1 MRHFL
6 FGFIFVGIAA
16 SAVAQM
22 LTQPSAESDALF
34 AAGVDLYYAGK
45 YREAIPLFAKSDSLD
60 KAQIDPS
67 SNRRDYSSMWLASCY
82 YKRGDTATAA
92 GIDAYYRF
100 VPVDRRLTVKS
111 DSLSQIGMEY
121 ANQGDY
127 AKAVEYL
134 TQCAEI
140 EKSVVGDKHIWYG
153 NTISLI
159 TYCYFQ
165 LGDSANFLKH
175 QKLKVDVL
183 RYTDGKCSEKYVAA
197 ITDLG
202 ILYHQLS
209 LYQDALSSL
218 LEAYDL
224 SEKLDKDRTYLS
236 FYIASEYNSI
246 VMSGLSDDPLDC
258 LLKSRSYLEE
268 TFKSANP
275 TDTIINSVARSLYVD
290 VEQLIAS
297 SLLKKADD
305 LGNDGNYKEALN
317 LSAEALSICEKVLG
331 KENVGYAT
339 SLGYLAKYNHL
350 LGNTTEAVRL
360 GTEALGIA
368 GTVLGKDSPGYAL
381 ILNDL
386 SFYHHALG
394 NDEEAI
400 PLIKEALGIRE
411 KAYGK
416 EHSAYCAALCNLALY
431 YASSENY
438 ADAIRIGTEAIGLCE
453 KSFGKESTTYAK
465 LLNDLSL
472 WYKSLGDYDN
482 AIILVSEALDIRE
495 RIFGRES
502 RPYVVSLH
510 NLAYCYES
518 LGDYKKALT
527 LGKEVVEIGEK
538 VFGKEHPNYAS
549 DLSNLATYNLSLGNY
564 AEAIRLERDALKIR
578 EKVFGKEHP
587 DYATS
592 LNNLA
597 LYNSKMGN
605 YNEAIRLG
613 TEALQIQ
620 EKVLGKEHPD
630 YATSLSNLA
639 NCNYY
644 LGNYSEAIRLETEAL
659 QIRKKVLGKEHPD
672 YATPLSNLA
681 LYNSKMG
688 NYNEAIRL
696 GTEAL
701 QIQEKVLGKEHPDYA
716 TSLSN
721 LAGYNSDIGNYAEA
735 IRLGTE
741 ALQIREKVLGKEH
754 PDYATSLNNL
764 ATYNSSLGNY
774 AEAIRLSTE
783 ALQIRKKVFGKEH
796 PDYATY
802 LGNLANCNYYLGNYS
817 EAIRLGTEALQI
829 RKKVFGKEH
838 PDYATSLSNLA
849 NYNSSL
855 GNYAEA
861 IRLSTEAL
869 NIYEKILGKEHP
881 YYTLILSNLANYNYS
896 LGNYAEAIRLGTE
909 ALQIQEKVLGKEHPY
924 YALSLNNLADYN
936 SSLGNYAEAIR
947 LGTEALQIQEKVL
960 GKEHPDYAL
969 PLVSL
974 AVYNKLNRNA
984 DAIKYCVEAT
994 EALSGIVKRTFA
1006 DLTARERNLFWEQYY
1021 KVWFEETIHSIAYD
1035 MPSDSLA
1042 MNGYNGALMAKGLLL
1057 NSEMELSTLLKESGD
1072 SEVANIYNSLKNLR
1086 LQINKLYEMPV
1097 AERPLDTDSLERAA
1111 QGLERRLVQRSKV
1124 YGDYTAN
1131 LVIDWKQVRQ
1141 RLGDGEMAVEFVS
1154 FPLRGDSVMYAAYCL
1169 RKDMPSP
1176 KMVPLFEERQLT
1188 GLNKGLYLS
1197 SDALYN
1203 LIWKPLESEME
1214 GVKTV
1219 YFAPSGELYNLPIEN
1234 LPVGEGTYNSDIR
1247 GYRRLSSTRQ
1257 LALRRNGVEVAK
1269 AAVYGGLKYDTDTVT
1284 LANDSRKY
1292 RTAEPV
1298 QWSSRAVADSLNLR
1312 DGVYELPAT
1321 KIEAEDIGKTLETA
1335 KINTELYTDTIGT
1348 EASFKALSGSG
1359 VNALHIATHGF
1370 YWTEREAV
1378 QLDNLAFLNTDMPT
1392 VVQED
1397 KALTRSGLLLAG
1409 ANTALKGL
1417 PLPDGVE
1424 DGVLTAKEI
1433 AGMDLRRLDLVALS
1447 ACQTGLGEITGDG
1460 VFGLQR
1466 GFKKAGANTLLMSLW
1481 KVDDTATQLLM
1492 TQFYKN
1498 LLSGM
1503 GKYEALTAAQ
1513 KYLRELEVEVK
1524 PEKTAFQ
1531 QIMDG
1536 KDGKKEKNPGSRTVR
1551 KYANP
1556 YYWAAF
1562 VLLDGIN

>member
-6 FGFIFVGIAA
+6 FGFIFVVIAV

-34 AAGVDLYYAGK
+34 AAGVDLYNEGK

-60 KAQIDPS
+60 KAQIDS
-67 SNRRDYSSMWLASCY
+67 TSNRRGYSSMWLASCY
-82 YKRGDTATAA
+82 YHIGDTATAA

-127 AKAVEYL
+127 AKAIEYL

-140 EKSVVGDKHIWYG
+140 EKSVAGDRHIWYG
-153 NTISLI
+153 NSISLI
-159 TYCYFQ
+159 TDCYFQ
-165 LGDSANFLKH
+165 LGDSANFLKY
-175 QKLKVDVL
+175 QKLNVDVL
-183 RYTDGKCSEKYVAA
+183 RYTYGKCSDRYIAA
-197 ITDLG
+197 ITNLG

-209 LYQDALSSL
+209 LYQDALNSL

-224 SEKLDKDRTYLS
+224 SEKLGKDKTYLS
-236 FYIASEYNSI
+236 FYIAGEYNSI
-246 VMSGLSDDPLDC
+246 AMSGLSDDPLAC

-275 TDTIINSVARSLYVD
+275 TDSIISSAAQSLYVD

-472 WYKSLGDYDN
+472 WYKSLGDYNN
-482 AIILVSEALDIRE
+482 AIRLVSEALTIWE
-495 RIFGRES
+495 CKFGKMS
-502 RPYVVSLH
+502 PAYFTSLY
-510 NLAYCYES
+510 NLASY
-518 LGDYKKALT
+518 
-527 LGKEVVEIGEK
+527 
-538 VFGKEHPNYAS
+538 
-549 DLSNLATYNLSLGNY
+549 YNLSGNY
-564 AEAIRLERDALKIR
+564 
-578 EKVFGKEHP
+578 
-587 DYATS
+587 
-592 LNNLA
+592 
-597 LYNSKMGN
+597 M
-605 YNEAIRLG
+605 EAIRLG
-613 TEALQIQ
+613 TEALSLDEKLHGNKTLSYAASLNNLALYKSNFGNYTEAISLVSEALNIQ
-620 EKVLGKEHPD
+620 KELIGKEHPD
-630 YATSLSNLA
+630 YAISLANLA
-639 NCNYY
+639 
-644 LGNYSEAIRLETEAL
+644 S
-659 QIRKKVLGKEHPD
+659 
-672 YATPLSNLA
+672 
-681 LYNSKMG
+681 YNSG
-688 NYNEAIRL
+688 L
-696 GTEAL
+696 
-701 QIQEKVLGKEHPDYA
+701 
-716 TSLSN
+716 
-721 LAGYNSDIGNYAEA
+721 GNYAEA
-735 IRLGTE
+735 IHLVSE
-741 ALQIREKVLGKEH
+741 ALAVFEKVYGKESSTYSIFLNSLSSYEFSLENYSEAMRLTYEALAIQEKLFGKESPAYATTLENLAFHNFKLGNYLEAIRVDLQVMDIREKTLGKNH
-754 PDYATSLNNL
+754 PYYASSLARLAQDYFIVGNYNDALHLVKNALKIQEMTIGKNHPEYASSLNVL
-764 ATYNSSLGNY
+764 AMCYSSLGNY
-774 AEAIRLSTE
+774 AEAVSVGKE
-783 ALQIRKKVFGKEH
+783 ALNITEKVFGKGHVNTSEGINNLAYYNSITGNYSEAIQLGTEALKIREKSYGKENSY
-796 PDYATY
+796 YATSLNN
-802 LGNLANCNYYLGNYS
+802 LGKYNYYLGNYS
-817 EAIRLGTEALQI
+817 EAIRLGTEALKI
-829 RKKVFGKEH
+829 LENTIGKNH
-838 PDYATSLSNLA
+838 PYSAKTLENLA
-849 NYNSSL
+849 TYNW
-855 GNYAEA
+855 
-861 IRLSTEAL
+861 
-869 NIYEKILGKEHP
+869 KIG
-881 YYTLILSNLANYNYS
+881 S
-896 LGNYAEAIRLGTE
+896 
-909 ALQIQEKVLGKEHPY
+909 
-924 YALSLNNLADYN
+924 
-936 SSLGNYAEAIR
+936 
-947 LGTEALQIQEKVL
+947 
-960 GKEHPDYAL
+960 
-969 PLVSL
+969 
-974 AVYNKLNRNA
+974 A
-984 DAIKYCVEAT
+984 DAVGYCVEAT
-994 EALSGIVKRTFA
+994 DVLSGIVRRTFA
-1006 DLTARERNLFWEQYY
+1006 DLTARERNLFWEQY

-1042 MNGYNGALMAKGLLL
+1042 ENGYNGALMAKGLLL

-1378 QLDNLAFLNTDMPT
+1378 QLDNLAFLNMDMPT

>member
-6 FGFIFVGIAA
+6 FGFIFVGIAV

-34 AAGVDLYYAGK
+34 AAGVDLYNEGK

-60 KAQIDPS
+60 KAQMDS
-67 SNRRDYSSMWLASCY
+67 TSNRRDYSSMWLASCY
-82 YKRGDTATAA
+82 YHHGNTDKAAT
-92 GIDAYYRF
+92 IQKYYF
-100 VPVDRRLTVKS
+100 IKPVDRRLTVTS
-111 DSLSQIGMEY
+111 DSLSSIGKKY
-121 ANQGDY
+121 LAKQDY
-127 AKAVEYL
+127 KNAVIFFKE
-134 TQCAEI
+134 TAET
-140 EKSVVGDKHIWYG
+140 EKKTLGESHIFYG
-153 NTISLI
+153 NT
-159 TYCYFQ
+159 
-165 LGDSANFLKH
+165 N
-175 QKLKVDVL
+175 
-183 RYTDGKCSEKYVAA
+183 
-197 ITDLG
+197 
-202 ILYHQLS
+202 
-209 LYQDALSSL
+209 
-218 LEAYDL
+218 
-224 SEKLDKDRTYLS
+224 
-236 FYIASEYNSI
+236 NSI
-246 VMSGLSDDPLDC
+246 SFLQ
-258 LLKSRSYLEE
+258 Y
-268 TFKSANP
+268 
-275 TDTIINSVARSLYVD
+275 Y
-290 VEQLIAS
+290 
-297 SLLKKADD
+297 
-305 LGNDGNYKEALN
+305 LGNYEEAI
-317 LSAEALSICEKVLG
+317 EYGTKALEITGRIVG
-331 KENVGYAT
+331 KESADYITLLNNLAISYSA
-339 SLGYLAKYNHL
+339 LGQYN
-350 LGNTTEAVRL
+350 EAVRL
-360 GTEALGIA
+360 GTEALNLNKKIY
-368 GTVLGKDSPGYAL
+368 GKKHLEYAT
-381 ILNDL
+381 
-386 SFYHHALG
+386 SLG
-394 NDEEAI
+394 N
-400 PLIKEALGIRE
+400 
-411 KAYGK
+411 
-416 EHSAYCAALCNLALY
+416 LAMY
-431 YASSENY
+431 
-438 ADAIRIGTEAIGLCE
+438 
-453 KSFGKESTTYAK
+453 
-465 LLNDLSL
+465 
-472 WYKSLGDYDN
+472 N
-482 AIILVSEALDIRE
+482 A
-495 RIFGRES
+495 
-502 RPYVVSLH
+502 
-510 NLAYCYES
+510 
-518 LGDYKKALT
+518 
-527 LGKEVVEIGEK
+527 
-538 VFGKEHPNYAS
+538 
-549 DLSNLATYNLSLGNY
+549 SLGNY
-564 AEAIRLERDALKIR
+564 AEAVRLETETLQIR
-578 EKVFGKEHP
+578 EKILGNKHP

-597 LYNSKMGN
+597 SYNS
-605 YNEAIRLG
+605 
-613 TEALQIQ
+613 
-620 EKVLGKEHPD
+620 
-630 YATSLSNLA
+630 SL
-639 NCNYY
+639 
-644 LGNYSEAIRLETEAL
+644 
-659 QIRKKVLGKEHPD
+659 
-672 YATPLSNLA
+672 
-681 LYNSKMG
+681 
-688 NYNEAIRL
+688 
-696 GTEAL
+696 
-701 QIQEKVLGKEHPDYA
+701 
-716 TSLSN
+716 
-721 LAGYNSDIGNYAEA
+721 GNYAEA
-735 IRLGTE
+735 IRLATE
-741 ALQIREKVLGKEH
+741 ALKIQEVALGKEH

-764 ATYNSSLGNY
+764 AGYNSSLGNYSESIRLETKALKIKEKLLGKEHPVYAILLNNLAVYNSSLGNY
-774 AEAIRLSTE
+774 AEAVRVATE
-783 ALQIRKKVFGKEH
+783 ALQIQEKVFGKEH
-796 PDYATY
+796 PDYARS
-802 LGNLANCNYYLGNYS
+802 LSNLAECYSDLGNYA
-817 EAIRLGTEALQI
+817 EAIQLATEALQI
-829 RKKVFGKEH
+829 RERVLGKGH

-849 NYNSSL
+849 GYYFDI
-855 GNYAEA
+855 GNHTEV
-861 IRLSTEAL
+861 IRLE
-869 NIYEKILGKEHP
+869 N
-881 YYTLILSNLANYNYS
+881 
-896 LGNYAEAIRLGTE
+896 E
-909 ALQIQEKVLGKEHPY
+909 ALQIREKVF
-924 YALSLNNLADYN
+924 
-936 SSLGNYAEAIR
+936 
-947 LGTEALQIQEKVL
+947 

-969 PLVSL
+969 SLFFL
-974 AVYNKLNRNA
+974 AVYYKLSNNA
-984 DAIKYCVEAT
+984 DAIKYCIEAT
-994 EALSGIVKRTFA
+994 EALAGIVRRTFA
-1006 DLTARERNLFWEQYY
+1006 DLTARERNMFWDKY
-1021 KVWFEETIHSIAYD
+1021 KAWFEETIHSIAYD

-1042 MNGYNGALMAKGLLL
+1042 ENGYNGALMAKGLLL

-1397 KALTRSGLLLAG
+1397 KALTRSGLLFAG

-1417 PLPDGVE
+1417 PLPEGVE

-1466 GFKKAGANTLLMSLW
+1466 GFKKAGANALLMSLW

-1498 LLSGM
+1498 MLSGM
-1503 GKYEALTAAQ
+1503 GKYEALAAAQ
-1513 KYLRELEVEVK
+1513 KYLRELEVEVKVK

-1536 KDGKKEKNPGSRTVR
+1536 KEGKKEKKPEHKTVR
-1551 KYANP
+1551 KYANS